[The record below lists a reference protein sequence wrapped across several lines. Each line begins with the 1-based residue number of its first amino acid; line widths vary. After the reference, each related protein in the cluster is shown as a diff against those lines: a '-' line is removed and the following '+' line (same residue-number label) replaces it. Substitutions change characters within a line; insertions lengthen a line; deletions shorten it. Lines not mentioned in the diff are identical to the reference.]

1 MGTTIS
7 SVACVYKC
15 CFTNNTT
22 YIGHKIFKPID
33 THIEIDEN
41 ESEEVKQ
48 ILNEYILL
56 LQKTEEERSEIAN
69 KFETMLI
76 NTGACVFRRPTTE
89 RAIITYVIFFLVK
102 LHLSAKKKKVEFNIE
117 DFKISKL
124 FAFSIKP
131 PFINLNDSENDFLK
145 EKYGFNFDKDTTLQN
160 GKSSIYDF
168 LSSLEKCKELF
179 NSQITQIKNI
189 SKKINSIKHIT
200 QIKHI
205 TKGIDVLSFMMD
217 VLNEISST
225 ISGLSGSLNTDKIK
239 LLNKIAIDACNN
251 NISDPKEIAFNY
263 SSGDTCKKINEWKEN
278 MCYKEIE
285 EELKY

>member
-48 ILNEYILL
+48 ILNEYIIL
-56 LQKTEEERSEIAN
+56 LQKSEEERSAIAN

-102 LHLSAKKKKVEFNIE
+102 LHLSAKPRHIQQCC
-117 DFKISKL
+117 L
-124 FAFSIKP
+124 
-131 PFINLNDSENDFLK
+131 
-145 EKYGFNFDKDTTLQN
+145 
-160 GKSSIYDF
+160 SIY
-168 LSSLEKCKELF
+168 K
-179 NSQITQIKNI
+179 
-189 SKKINSIKHIT
+189 
-200 QIKHI
+200 
-205 TKGIDVLSFMMD
+205 
-217 VLNEISST
+217 
-225 ISGLSGSLNTDKIK
+225 
-239 LLNKIAIDACNN
+239 
-251 NISDPKEIAFNY
+251 
-263 SSGDTCKKINEWKEN
+263 
-278 MCYKEIE
+278 
-285 EELKY
+285 